1 MSFDWNLSSD
11 EEETF
16 DEWTALD
23 TLKTSQEQRGAVSSS
38 SVHQE
43 LDEAGDSSSSE
54 NEDHPRSS
62 SHFSGIAFGP
72 ADEAEEEEVE
82 DDVDWEDADMQLDGS
97 GADHTSEKLASD
109 TNKSY
114 DAVIPNLR
122 PVTLN
127 LNQSVDRKDDTKT
140 TKKRLSRKRFRYE
153 QLTPDLQYLLS
164 NLEKAHLLSL
174 TATAMIVSNHCSR
187 EETLAIAHSLIPL
200 AWMQNPTSTPTMH
213 DLRSFCS
220 FFFHLIHPTT
230 HLAADAVARRPP
242 NWKRKSKKK
251 TMVLSQQSPER
262 PRVGGQF
269 AAIQFRTEEYASF
282 LSTRLQPDSIPSRLV
297 QEEGGYHQYDEV
309 QLFVSMARSL
319 GWRTRFVMALEP
331 CQRDL
336 DPDHPLFVAM
346 STRNVFQ
353 RLWKDSKRDDSKRPA
368 KRSRKGMETIDQ
380 NLPESDNMAMRSMPK
395 PFGTDMT
402 INDLP
407 PCWVEVLCLTA
418 ASKRKNVCSSKLQ
431 WIHIDPTRE
440 LINAPDSIEVAL
452 HAKHEGIAFAK
463 TKKKRS
469 IVYALAA
476 EHLSMADQSV
486 KIRLSD
492 VTPRYASSFVDSL
505 KARGVV
511 RGKSG
516 PLRDELRTD
525 KWWVTVLKSVNTSS
539 HARRQQLRNEGRTR
553 AKPIALDEDSDDGGG
568 KPAAVDAGMKEVDE
582 HEAKQFQESKRN
594 EPIPTSKTAFKSN
607 PVYTL
612 PSLLNSNE
620 VLKPDAKQRICG
632 LFKGEFVFRRSDVET
647 ALPARRWL
655 YLGFKVKETEL
666 STPILRVKK
675 RTTKGDSKS
684 FKALKSYGVGQSNDG
699 SEETRGK
706 IIDEASKALP
716 DGMENLYASWQTEP
730 WTPRL
735 VGPNDPIPANEYNNI
750 ELALLNPGLVHI
762 DERHVAKVAK
772 KLGIPYAPCLL
783 GFEGNGGNRTP
794 TIRGIVVHQHNEEIL
809 REANEEMA
817 GHFLQEE
824 HENRQRAIL
833 LCWKRLMVGVLTK
846 KRLDQAYG

>member
-16 DEWTALD
+16 DEWAAFD
-23 TLKTSQEQRGAVSSS
+23 TLNTSQQQQPTAVSTSS
-38 SVHQE
+38 AQV
-43 LDEAGDSSSSE
+43 LVKAGDSSSSE
-54 NEDHPRSS
+54 DEGRPRSS
-62 SHFSGIAFGP
+62 SHFSGIEFNP
-72 ADEAEEEEVE
+72 VEEAEEEEVE
-82 DDVDWEDADMQLDGS
+82 EDVDWEDADQQQ
-97 GADHTSEKLASD
+97 GADDTFEKLASD
-109 TNKSY
+109 TKDAY
-114 DAVIPNLR
+114 DATIPNLR

-127 LNQSVDRKDDTKT
+127 LNQSADQKEEKKT
-140 TKKRLSRKRFRYE
+140 TKKRLSKKRFRYE

-174 TATAMIVSNHCSR
+174 TATAMVVSRHCSSD
-187 EETLAIAHSLIPL
+187 ESLSIAHSLIPL
-200 AWMQNPTSTPTMH
+200 AWMQTPTSAPTME

-220 FFFHLIHPTT
+220 FFFHLVHPTL
-230 HLAADAVARRPP
+230 HLAVDAVARRSP
-242 NWKRKSKKK
+242 NWRKKQPEK
-251 TMVLSQQSPER
+251 TTMALSQPF
-262 PRVGGQF
+262 PTVDGQF
-269 AAIQFRTEEYASF
+269 AAIQYRTEEYASF
-282 LSTRLQPDSIPSRLV
+282 LSTRLQPDGIPTRIV
-297 QEEGGYHQYDEV
+297 QEEGHYHQYDEV
-309 QLFVSMARSL
+309 QLFISMARSL

-336 DPDHPLFVAM
+336 DPDHPIFVAM

-353 RLWKDSKRDDSKRPA
+353 RLWKDSKKDDSKRPA
-368 KRSRKGMETIDQ
+368 KRSRNELVPINQDSSP
-380 NLPESDNMAMRSMPK
+380 PESKNLAMRPI
-395 PFGTDMT
+395 PRIYETD
-402 INDLP
+402 ISKSELP
-407 PCWVEVLCLTA
+407 LCWVEVLCVA
-418 ASKRKNVCSSKLQ
+418 ASSKRKKANASKLN
-431 WIHIDPTRE
+431 WIHIDPARE
-440 LINAPDSIEVAL
+440 LVDSPDSVEVAMY
-452 HAKHEGIAFAK
+452 ARHEGITFAK
-463 TKKKRS
+463 STKKRS

-476 EHLSMADQSV
+476 EHLSMAD
-486 KIRLSD
+486 KTIKMRLSD

-516 PLRDELRTD
+516 PLPDELRAD
-525 KWWVTVLKSVNTSS
+525 KWWVTVLRSVNTSS
-539 HARRQQLRNEGRTR
+539 HTRREELRNKGKTQAE
-553 AKPIALDEDSDDGGG
+553 PIPLDEDSDAGGG
-568 KPAAVDAGMKEVDE
+568 KPAAVDVGMKEIDE
-582 HEAKQFQESKRN
+582 LEEKQFQESKRN

-647 ALPARRWL
+647 ALAANKWL
-655 YLGFKVKETEL
+655 YKGYKVKETEL
-666 STPILRVKK
+666 ETPIKRVKA
-675 RTTKGDSKS
+675 RMKGVTKS

-699 SEETRGK
+699 SEEARGK
-706 IIDEASKALP
+706 IIDKASKALP
-716 DGMENLYASWQTEP
+716 DGMENLYASWQTEAWRP
-730 WTPRL
+730 SV
-735 VGPNDPIPANEYNNI
+735 VGPNDPIPTNEYKNI

-794 TIRGIVVHQHNEEIL
+794 MIRGIVVHQHNEEIL

-817 GHFLQEE
+817 SHFLQEE

-833 LCWKRLMVGVLTK
+833 LRWKRLMIGVLTK